1 MLFRS
6 FPLKPSEIKE
16 LLEDGDCRWTNRGAY
31 DLLGGSD
38 ETMSPSKLPKAKTL
52 YGSLSEQLKDP
63 SSYASNLQKILKA
76 RKKYQIN
83 LATQVKILDVKNS
96 SLFLAMYKLQ
106 NKSYLLVALN
116 FSKEKLEEEFEI
128 PQIQFK
134 SAKNIITN
142 KKEGKSFF
150 SSKFTVKLDG
160 LEAKAIV
167 FKKREKS
174 AQKKVVRMISR
185 SAEGGRNKMA
195 PKEQKDHDFSL
206 SFVAGLVVGASL
218 LLVLGAKKGGKL
230 INKIKEEGGGAWDDF
245 VEEHPQLAGKVA
257 DDAQKVRQS
266 TGALASIGR
275 SAKRFFKKSGK
286 KLAN

>member
-1 MLFRS
+1 
-6 FPLKPSEIKE
+6 
-16 LLEDGDCRWTNRGAY
+16 
-31 DLLGGSD
+31 
-38 ETMSPSKLPKAKTL
+38 
-52 YGSLSEQLKDP
+52 
-63 SSYASNLQKILKA
+63 
-76 RKKYQIN
+76 
-83 LATQVKILDVKNS
+83 
-96 SLFLAMYKLQ
+96 
-106 NKSYLLVALN
+106 
-116 FSKEKLEEEFEI
+116 
-128 PQIQFK
+128 
-134 SAKNIITN
+134 
-142 KKEGKSFF
+142 
-150 SSKFTVKLDG
+150 
-160 LEAKAIV
+160 
-167 FKKREKS
+167 
-174 AQKKVVRMISR
+174 
-185 SAEGGRNKMA
+185 MA